1 MAINKSFSVPQFEAY
16 LLRCQEYAVEQTY
29 KALAYLA
36 EKSVNRIR
44 DRSAEA
50 SWIDRTGNLRSSIG
64 YLITMNGK
72 PITQGGFKPTAAPGG
87 NGGEGQQV
95 GAKYASQIASI
106 YASMPLVLIIVAG
119 MEYAVYVEARDN
131 KDVLADTELWAREE
145 WKKQEPELKTKIMR
159 GWEKIAQQM
168 MRA

>member
-1 MAINKSFSVPQFEAY
+1 MAIDKSFSVPQFKAY
-16 LLRCQEYAVEQTY
+16 LLRCQGYAVEQTY

-44 DRSAEA
+44 DRSAED

-72 PITQGGFKPTAAPGG
+72 PITQGGFKQTTAPEG

-95 GAKYASQIASI
+95 GATYASHIASI
-106 YASMPLVLIIVAG
+106 YASTPLVLVIVAG
-119 MEYAVYVEARDN
+119 MEYAVYVEAREN
-131 KDVLADTELWAREE
+131 KDVLADTELWARKE
-145 WKKQEPELKTKIMR
+145 WKKQEPELKAKIER
-159 GWEKIAQQM
+159 GWEKLAQ
-168 MRA
+168 